1 LFGGCG
7 IWWPS
12 MAHPIVPV
20 VQALSKPPKPI
31 LPRAIC
37 RLVWV
42 CKVLFRALLAGRH
55 DSSTT
60 QVLKYLPGAREVQA
74 ARFIF
79 GNPVSPSTLTKH
91 TCISLPLATN
101 CALVPAPRDGAMG
114 PPACP
119 SDPITRERPREL
131 HIFSLRHK
139 AIPTAYTQQCRVC
152 RHGNNLFDSR
162 HRRHSRPPVVE
173 DAKNVNLPQ
182 LSNVEC

>member
-1 LFGGCG
+1 MNRVM
-7 IWWPS
+7 
-12 MAHPIVPV
+12 MASG
-20 VQALSKPPKPI
+20 SKPFVRRLRHLVAKHGTSNCPRCPSTKQTSQTNPSTRDLPSI
-31 LPRAIC
+31 LVHYTSP
-37 RLVWV
+37 
-42 CKVLFRALLAGRH
+42 
-55 DSSTT
+55 
-60 QVLKYLPGAREVQA
+60 KYLPGAREVQA

-119 SDPITRERPREL
+119 SDPITRERPHEL

-182 LSNVEC
+182 LSDVEC